1 MMQVS
6 QRIKAVVGD
15 GSDGW
20 EIYYKTR
27 DLIASGV
34 KVVNLTIGE
43 HDVRTDRAI
52 LDEMHTSAVA
62 GNTGYAVGPGKR
74 ALREAIAARA
84 EALTGVPT
92 NWKNVMVT
100 PGGQAALFASHM
112 VLLDGGEVALYCD
125 PFYATYPGTIA
136 ATGARPEVVKLRA
149 ETGFQ
154 PEEAV
159 ILQAARSH
167 GAKTLLLNSP
177 NNPTGVIHTRAAL
190 EGVTRAVKA
199 ADLWLI
205 SDEVYDSQIW
215 AGEHLSA
222 RALPGMSERTLVV
235 GSMSKGHAMTGSRL
249 GWVIGPEVV
258 IEMLA
263 SLALHTTYGVPGFI
277 QDAALFALR
286 QGAAFEARIG
296 APFRRRRDIVLDA
309 LAGQNRLKA
318 VPPDGAMYVML
329 DVRATG
335 LSGQDFAFRLLDA
348 EKIAVMPGESFGTAA
363 AGHIRIAL
371 TTGDDEIRKA
381 MSRLIAFAENL

>member
-1 MMQVS
+1 MQLS
-6 QRIKAVVGD
+6 KRIRAVAGD

-27 DLIASGV
+27 DLIAAGTE
-34 KVVNLTIGE
+34 VVNLTIGE
-43 HDVRTDRAI
+43 HDVSTDRSI
-52 LDEMHTSAVA
+52 LDAMYGSALA

-74 ALREAIAARA
+74 PLREAIAARC
-84 EALTGVPT
+84 ERLTGVPT
-92 NWKNVMVT
+92 SWKNVMVT

-112 VLLDGGEVALYCD
+112 VLLDGGDPALYCD

-136 ATGARPEVVKLRA
+136 ATGAVPEVVMLRA

-154 PEEAV
+154 PEEAA
-159 ILQAARSH
+159 IAEAAKLH
-167 GAKTLLLNSP
+167 NAKTLLLNSP
-177 NNPTGVIHTRAAL
+177 NNPTGVIHTRTAL
-190 EGVTRAVKA
+190 EGVARAVQD

-215 AGEHLSA
+215 SGEHLSP
-222 RALPGMSERTLVV
+222 RALPGMADRTLVV

-249 GWVIGPEVV
+249 GWVIGPEEV
-258 IEMLA
+258 IDMLA
-263 SLALHTTYGVPGFI
+263 VLALNTTYGVPGFI
-277 QDAALFALR
+277 QDAALHALSK
-286 QGAAFEARIG
+286 GPGFEATIG
-296 APFRRRRDIVLDA
+296 APFRRRRDIVLAA

-329 DVRATG
+329 DIRATG

-348 EKIAVMPGESFGTAA
+348 ERIAVMPGESFGAAA

-371 TTGDDEIRKA
+371 TTGDDKIASA
-381 MSRLIAFAENL
+381 MSRLIALAETL